1 MKFQVG
7 DKVVV
12 KHTSEE
18 AEVVD
23 IINKEMVLLD
33 INGIQFPAYADG
45 LEFPYF
51 RQFAEKRA
59 ESNPREKKF
68 IDSIPVERKT
78 KEERIADGI
87 WLTVIPLLQSDEFG
101 DEVIDSLK
109 FHLVNRTT
117 DELHFQYEID
127 YTRGE
132 GFSLQNQL
140 HPFQDFY
147 LHDIPFESVN
157 DNPVLGFEFS
167 LRKEDKTKAAYFDH
181 FIKLKPK
188 QVYKQVMELRGK
200 GDATYSLL
208 IASRYPDKPRAEP
221 VTVPLEMRPK
231 ATSSDTRLDIR
242 GKFDPPVTVLD
253 LHIEVLEPNHE
264 RLTGSEKLQLQLD
277 TLEKYLGLAIIH
289 HLPSMIVIHGVG
301 SGKLKEEIHALLRV
315 HRDVSGFVNRY
326 HPAYGFGATE
336 ISFR

>member
-12 KHTSEE
+12 KHTNEE

-23 IINKEMVLLD
+23 IINKQMVLLE
-33 INGIQFPAYADG
+33 INGTQFPAYADG

-51 RQFAEKRA
+51 KQFSEKKTA
-59 ESNPREKKF
+59 AIPREKKF
-68 IDSIPVERKT
+68 IDSIPVERKV
-78 KEERIADGI
+78 KQEKVADGI
-87 WLTVIPLLQSDEFG
+87 WLTIIPIVHNDEFG

-109 FHLVNRTT
+109 FHLVNRTH

-140 HPFQDFY
+140 HPFEDFY
-147 LHDIPFESVN
+147 LHDIPFEQVN

-167 LRKEDKTKAAYFDH
+167 LRKEDKTKASYFEH

-188 QVYKQVMELRGK
+188 QVYKQVRELRDRGE
-200 GDATYSLL
+200 ATYSLL
-208 IASRYPDKPRAEP
+208 IAPRYPDKPKAEP
-221 VTVPLEMRPK
+221 ITVPLPVRPTG
-231 ATSSDTRLDIR
+231 ASSNTLSDIR
-242 GKFDPPVTVLD
+242 SRFDPPLTVLD

-264 RLTGSEKLQLQLD
+264 KLSGPEKLQLQLD

-289 HLPSMIVIHGVG
+289 HLQSMIVIHGVG
-301 SGKLKEEIHALLRV
+301 SGKLKDEIHALLSA
-315 HRDVSGFVNRY
+315 HRDISGFVNRY

-336 ISFR
+336 ISFH